1 MAFTVTIDQFEGPL
15 DLMLHLIKDNKLEL
29 FELDMDVLTDQYLQY
44 LNAMESMHL
53 EIASEYLAEL
63 AGLIEYKSR
72 KLLPREKVV
81 IEEEYEED
89 QREKLV
95 RRLLEYQRYKEVSE
109 QFEQK
114 YEERQ
119 LLMSKPMYKSSLIS
133 AFSKTLGE
141 KEEYNR
147 KDEESVNFD
156 FTGRRV
162 LLAEDNQINTEVA
175 IALLESKGFIVV
187 PAENGLRAMELFS
200 KSSEGYYDAILMDIR
215 MPIMDGLSAANTI
228 RHLSNSD
235 AKTIPIIAMTANA
248 FDEDIEKSKA
258 AGMNAHLA
266 KPIEPE
272 RMYKTL
278 YDLIMVKEEAHE

>member
-89 QREKLV
+89 QRVKLV

-119 LLMSKPMYKSSLIS
+119 LLMSKPMSEETQKWLN
-133 AFSKTLGE
+133 TTVEGE
-141 KEEYNR
+141 FVGN
-147 KDEESVNFD
+147 
-156 FTGRRV
+156 
-162 LLAEDNQINTEVA
+162 
-175 IALLESKGFIVV
+175 
-187 PAENGLRAMELFS
+187 P
-200 KSSEGYYDAILMDIR
+200 
-215 MPIMDGLSAANTI
+215 
-228 RHLSNSD
+228 
-235 AKTIPIIAMTANA
+235 
-248 FDEDIEKSKA
+248 
-258 AGMNAHLA
+258 
-266 KPIEPE
+266 
-272 RMYKTL
+272 
-278 YDLIMVKEEAHE
+278 YDLIKAMNRVLRRAALTHPYETRMTVKELSLDERVIQIKSRLKNWVGKMSFEELCSDCTDLHMIIVTFLSVLDLIKHKEMTFHIDEEENIWIIRGEQVYA